1 MKCHVYK
8 LNGSMV
14 NLIFKKKKKLNLFY
28 FYLDFL
34 LNHREII
41 SKYSYWFN
49 EDIKPIIDDSIYF
62 KQCQLKNLI
71 QKK

>member
-1 MKCHVYK
+1 
-8 LNGSMV
+8 MV
-14 NLIFKKKKKLNLFY
+14 HFNFPKLNLFY

>member
-1 MKCHVYK
+1 
-8 LNGSMV
+8 MV